1 MKMEL
6 WTYAL
11 RCVVTQWNNTPRKDL
26 QYKTPDEKF
35 NRIKR
40 QKLIVNVRSHFKH
53 FHPFGCPVYIL
64 DNNLQSGKSLP
75 KWKPRARVGIYLG
88 QSREH
93 ASNVSYVLNPM
104 TDHISPQYHVI
115 YDDDFATVS
124 AQTDMQKVK
133 IWEGLNKT
141 QPKLGLVNQLPNQN
155 KFNFEEQDP
164 MLNVIDG
171 IMKLPRVLLTQS
183 LMAYILTILGQKET
197 KRVHKCQTLNQGKE
211 KIVI

>member
-1 MKMEL
+1 M
-6 WTYAL
+6 T
-11 RCVVTQWNNTPRKDL
+11 
-26 QYKTPDEKF
+26 KF

-40 QKLIVNVRSHFKH
+40 QKLTKNVRSHFKH
-53 FHPFGCPVYIL
+53 LHPFGCPVYVL

-93 ASNVSYVLNPM
+93 ASNVSYVLNPS

-124 AQTDMQKVK
+124 AQTDFQKVI

-141 QPKLGLVNQLPNQN
+141 QPKLGLINQLPNQN
-155 KFNFEEQDP
+155 EFNFEEQSS
-164 MLNVIDG
+164 MLNVMD
-171 IMKLPRVLLTQS
+171 LLATDSRVL
-183 LMAYILTILGQKET
+183 
-197 KRVHKCQTLNQGKE
+197 V
-211 KIVI
+211 